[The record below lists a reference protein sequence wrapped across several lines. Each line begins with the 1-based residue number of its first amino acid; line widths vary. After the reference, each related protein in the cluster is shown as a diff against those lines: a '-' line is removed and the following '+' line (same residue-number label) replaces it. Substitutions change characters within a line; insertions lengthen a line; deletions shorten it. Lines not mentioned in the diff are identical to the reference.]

1 MAYIKVPSDITILEH
16 TYSKNNKKK
25 NIFFLKKLFIRCSFF
40 TIGNKCNKLNS
51 SDVIKVLSNVYSGDA
66 SSNPNINTASI
77 LDILNTRQK
86 DIEKQVKCKMYSF
99 VGSILLPLYSL
110 RMFKYYDIK
119 SKAIMIPFFSIMGM
133 YFGSFTGNLVTGR
146 FNDYKRSKFLGTL
159 PANVYLKE

>member
-25 NIFFLKKLFIRCSFF
+25 KIFFLKKLFIQFSFF

-51 SDVIKVLSNVYSGDA
+51 SDVIKVLSNVYSVDV
-66 SSNPNINTASI
+66 SNNPNINTANI

-110 RMFKYYDIK
+110 RMFKYYDMK
-119 SKAIMIPFFSIMGM
+119 SKLIMVPFFSIMGM
-133 YFGSFTGNLVTGR
+133 YLGLFSGNIITGR
-146 FNDYKRSKFLGTL
+146 FSDYKRSKFLGTL